1 MSNVTFLR
9 VHVIDYEQ
17 KKKTCGLALEFSKE
31 KLFK

>member
-17 KKKTCGLALEFSKE
+17 KKKHVASL
-31 KLFK
+31 